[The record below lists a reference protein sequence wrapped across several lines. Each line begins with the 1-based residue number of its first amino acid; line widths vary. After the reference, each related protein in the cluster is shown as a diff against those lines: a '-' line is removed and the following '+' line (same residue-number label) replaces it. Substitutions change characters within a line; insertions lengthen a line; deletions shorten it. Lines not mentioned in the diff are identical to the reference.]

1 MASKQSGSAETGSG
15 NAGVLYSDTGIS
27 FPLPRSVSTRSVR
40 DIKKK
45 KKKKDPSIF
54 LLKMILMNC

>member
-45 KKKKDPSIF
+45 RKKKIHRYF
-54 LLKMILMNC
+54 Y